1 MKASY
6 KCVGLIKRSETFRRW
21 PYLCPAGKAT
31 KGYGSTFNLDGIAVS
46 MDDGPITEPQAL
58 ELLYATLTQYEDAV
72 TDMVTVD
79 LTQGQ
84 FDALVDLAYN
94 IGRTALRN
102 STLMKLLNEG
112 DYAGAG
118 EQISLWTHGGGHTLP
133 GLVIRRAEDLV
144 LWNSSE
150 MLILNPTIG
159 K

>member
-1 MKASY
+1 
-6 KCVGLIKRSETFRRW
+6 
-21 PYLCPAGKAT
+21 
-31 KGYGSTFNLDGIAVS
+31 
-46 MDDGPITEPQAL
+46 MDDGPITESAAM

-72 TDMVTVD
+72 TDMVTVP

-118 EQISLWTHGGGHTLP
+118 EQISRWTHGGGHTLP
-133 GLVIRRAEDLV
+133 GLVIRRAEDLA
-144 LWNSSE
+144 LWNSSD
-150 MLILNPTIG
+150 MLVINPTIG